1 LRWRRGADERRKEID
16 AFNAK
21 FLEARLKMD
30 TPGIPEAW
38 SEDGVSLLPE
48 TAQLAGKSAIAR
60 FLAGVTEQLKGWRME
75 KTELDF
81 QEIEVSADWALWVGL
96 PTRNGAAGRRMA
108 SRSLTDAANGRCGT
122 GEKSLEARGDGVDGV
137 RTLLRRRRAKGR
149 GTKG

>member
-1 LRWRRGADERRKEID
+1 MRRKIRPVRRQLWSPDHLRWRRGADERRKEID

-30 TPGIPEAW
+30 TPGILEAW
-38 SEDGVSLLPE
+38 SGDGASLLPE

-81 QEIEVSADWALWVGL
+81 QEIEVSADWATKWAYQHQMVRPSEDGK
-96 PTRNGAAGRRMA
+96 PVVDGRGKREMWN
-108 SRSLTDAANGRCGT
+108 R
-122 GEKSLEARGDGVDGV
+122 GEKP
-137 RTLLRRRRAKGR
+137 
-149 GTKG
+149 

>member
-1 LRWRRGADERRKEID
+1 MRRKIRPVRRQLWSPDHLRWRRGADERRKEID

-30 TPGIPEAW
+30 TPGILEAW

-75 KTELDF
+75 NAAGLSGNRG
-81 QEIEVSADWALWVGL
+81 QRRLGNRVGL
-96 PTRNGAAGRRMA
+96 PTPNGAAAGGWQAGR
-108 SRSLTDAANGRCGT
+108 
-122 GEKSLEARGDGVDGV
+122 
-137 RTLLRRRRAKGR
+137 
-149 GTKG
+149 